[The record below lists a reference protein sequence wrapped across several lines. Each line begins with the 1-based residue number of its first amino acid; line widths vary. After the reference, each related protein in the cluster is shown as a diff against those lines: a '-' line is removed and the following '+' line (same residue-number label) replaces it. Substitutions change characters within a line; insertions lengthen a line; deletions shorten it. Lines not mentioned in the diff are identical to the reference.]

1 MKIPLSWIREFAALP
16 KDVDLERI
24 ENAFVGVGFEVE
36 GVDIQGSDLK
46 GPLVVAKVIGIE
58 ELVGNKKPIR
68 YVELDC
74 GEAKTRFVIC
84 GATNFAVN
92 DLVVAAL
99 PGAVLPG
106 GFSISA
112 RETYGKTSN
121 GMICSARELGISDEH
136 SGIIVLPADCAKV
149 GTDAIELLEINDAV
163 FDIAVN
169 PDRGYALSVRGLARE
184 LAAALG
190 CKYEDPALKVKSS
203 EFAIN
208 KNGIQISVEDK
219 SALSIVYIRTIS
231 DFKATAATPLWMSRR
246 IEKCGMRS
254 ISLAVDITNYVMLE
268 LGQPLHAFDAS
279 KINAELI
286 IRSAGSTKTIKTLD
300 NQERKLI
307 EEDLVVADKKEA
319 LALAGVMGGASSEVT
334 DSTTQIALETARFEP
349 IRIAKSSRR
358 HKLSSEASR
367 RLERGV
373 DPSLAEISSARAIS
387 LMIELGGGKYVGSS
401 LSGEPKYAPVV
412 SFDPNFVSKYLGTKV
427 SLTEVEEKLKIVGCD
442 VKKKSD
448 TSWEIDPPSWR
459 SDLLLAPDL
468 VEEVARMIGYE
479 RIPSTLPTGKAGAA
493 LTPMQNRKR
502 AVGNYLAANG
512 FSEVYNYPF
521 VNPDYVAQLGFVGDR
536 AKSFKLANPMSEEFP
551 ELRTHLLPG
560 LLLTAVRNQGR
571 GAKDIALFEIGS
583 VFRNTEKLASPGEV
597 GTDRVPD
604 AAIREKIYKSVPN
617 QPLHVGA
624 VVAGKLGTDSWNG
637 KAAEFTWV
645 EAIGF
650 ARSIIEST
658 GNVATAKASDFAPW
672 HPGRCAELLVN
683 GKPVAHAG
691 ELHPRVIS
699 ALGLPPRACAF
710 VVVLSALEFS
720 GSKKSETLI
729 TMPAAIQDLAL
740 VVDENVLASDVESAL
755 RSGAGDLLESITLF
769 DRYDKLGDGKVSL
782 AFTMVFRASDR
793 TLTADEVSEYRNTA
807 AQAALK
813 ACGAVIRA

>member
-1 MKIPLSWIREFAALP
+1 MKIPLSWIQEFADIP
-16 KDVDLERI
+16 KNTDLEQI

-36 GVDIQGSDLK
+36 GVDIQGGDLS
-46 GPLVVAKVIGIE
+46 GPLVVAKVVNIE

-74 GEAKTRFVIC
+74 GDANTRFVIC
-84 GATNFAVN
+84 GATNFKVN

-106 GFSISA
+106 NFAISA

-121 GMICSARELGISDEH
+121 GMICSARELGISEDH
-136 SGIIVLPADCAKV
+136 SGIIVLPTDCAKT
-149 GTDAIELLEINDAV
+149 GTDAIELLEINDVV

-169 PDRGYALSVRGLARE
+169 PDRGYALSIRGLSRE

-190 CKYEDPALKVKSS
+190 CQFKDPVENVNTAD
-203 EFAIN
+203 FGIN
-208 KNGIQISVEDK
+208 KSGVQVSVDEVA
-219 SALSIVYIRTIS
+219 ALSVVYIRTIS
-231 DFKATAATPLWMSRR
+231 DFRATIATPLWMSRR

-279 KINAELI
+279 KIESQLVIRNA
-286 IRSAGSTKTIKTLD
+286 GNTKTIKTLD
-300 NQERKLI
+300 NQERRLVPD
-307 EEDLVVADKKEA
+307 DLVVADKNEA

-334 DSTTQIALETARFEP
+334 DGTTQIALEAARFDP

-373 DPSLAEISSARAIS
+373 DPSLAEISSARAIG
-387 LMIELGGGKYVGSS
+387 LMIELGGAKYVGSS
-401 LSGEPKYAPVV
+401 CSGEPKYAPVV
-412 SFDPNFVSKYLGTKV
+412 SFDPNFVSKYLGTDV
-427 SLTEVEEKLKIVGCD
+427 PLAEVEEKLNIVGCD
-442 VKKKSD
+442 VKKISD
-448 TSWEIDPPSWR
+448 SNWQVDPPSWR
-459 SDLLLAPDL
+459 ADLTLAPDL

-479 RIPSTLPTGKAGAA
+479 RIPSTLPTGKGGAS
-493 LTPMQNRKR
+493 LTPMQIRKR
-502 AVGNYLAANG
+502 GVANYLAANG
-512 FSEVYNYPF
+512 FSEVYNSPF
-521 VNPDYVAQLGFVGDR
+521 VNPDFISQLGFVGDR

-551 ELRTHLLPG
+551 DLRTHLLPG

-583 VFRNTEKLASPGEV
+583 VFRNIEKLETQQTVGTEK
-597 GTDRVPD
+597 VPD
-604 AAIREKIYKSVPN
+604 STIREKIYKSVPN

-624 VVAGKLGTDSWNG
+624 VIAGKLGSDSWNG
-637 KAAEFTWV
+637 KRSDFTWV

-650 ARSIIEST
+650 ARSIIDST
-658 GNVATAKASDFAPW
+658 GNVSATKSSDFAPW

-699 ALGLPPRACAF
+699 LLGLPARSCAF

-720 GSKKSETLI
+720 GTKKSETLI

-740 VVDENVLASDVESAL
+740 VVDENIPASDVESAL
-755 RSGAGDLLESITLF
+755 LSGAGELLESITLF

-782 AFTMVFRASDR
+782 AFTMVFRAKDR
-793 TLTADEVSEYRNTA
+793 TLTADEVSQYRTSA
-807 AQAALK
+807 AEAALK
-813 ACGAVIRA
+813 SCGATVRA